1 MISTSTP
8 RPHTSEGRTVPDHVD
23 LRAELEQLERQEAH
37 LSAVRRRLH
46 NQLDLGFPNELTRT
60 REREVSV
67 ERRTLHERIDLLR
80 AAIADAAA

>member
-8 RPHTSEGRTVPDHVD
+8 TPGTSEARPVPDYVD

-37 LSAVRRRLH
+37 VSALRRRLH
-46 NQLDLGFPNELTRT
+46 NQLDLGFPNDLTRA
-60 REREVSV
+60 REREISA

-80 AAIADAAA
+80 AAIADAAQ